1 MLLKENHRDT
11 FFSHIV
17 ASILTLILLFP
28 FTFIKLP
35 ITSNHPKP
43 EDHSLIEIQWKT
55 KMNQEKLYAEAN
67 PEIPENLPDET
78 NLLSTQNQQAAQPKI
93 EPQNQEGI
101 TPKMLGD
108 TKNLK
113 VVEHKIAQVNQK
125 EIPDQPP
132 KMDKNMALQKSPSTP
147 AKVEEVSR
155 IPKEDGIELPRN
167 DAPLNQKIINLTSTL
182 PGIDKTQ
189 ANSSAPIHVRDQ
201 QKVRPK
207 LSHDVL
213 SGPLLKSKSQAP
225 RIGKVA
231 IECRLNP
238 YGVYM
243 QQMLRSIENQW
254 GELIRSSFRFMKQ
267 DQILPSVTYT
277 FTLIKDGT
285 IQGLSK
291 TSKGDTNSLS
301 SELCRQAI
309 ASRVPF
315 GRWEDEMIAEFG
327 NSDQI
332 TITFSYH

>member
-28 FTFIKLP
+28 FTFIDLP
-35 ITSNHPKP
+35 ITSNHLKP

-93 EPQNQEGI
+93 EPQNQEGF

-113 VVEHKIAQVNQK
+113 VVEHKIAQASQK
-125 EIPDQPP
+125 EIPDQPL
-132 KMDKNMALQKSPSTP
+132 KMDKKMALQKSLSTP
-147 AKVEEVSR
+147 AKVEEVAR
-155 IPKEDGIELPRN
+155 IPKEDGIELPQN
-167 DAPLNQKIINLTSTL
+167 EAPLNQKIINLTSTSL
-182 PGIDKTQ
+182 GIDQTQ
-189 ANSSAPIHVRDQ
+189 ANLSTQTHVRDQ

-207 LSHDVL
+207 LSQAVL

>member
-1 MLLKENHRDT
+1 MDKSMAINK
-11 FFSHIV
+11 S
-17 ASILTLILLFP
+17 
-28 FTFIKLP
+28 
-35 ITSNHPKP
+35 
-43 EDHSLIEIQWKT
+43 
-55 KMNQEKLYAEAN
+55 
-67 PEIPENLPDET
+67 
-78 NLLSTQNQQAAQPKI
+78 LSTP
-93 EPQNQEGI
+93 
-101 TPKMLGD
+101 T
-108 TKNLK
+108 
-113 VVEHKIAQVNQK
+113 
-125 EIPDQPP
+125 
-132 KMDKNMALQKSPSTP
+132 
-147 AKVEEVSR
+147 KVEEVLR
-155 IPKEDGIELPRN
+155 MAKGGGIELPQN
-167 DAPLNQKIINLTSTL
+167 EAPSNQKIMNLTSTSL
-182 PGIDKTQ
+182 GISQTHTNSATQ
-189 ANSSAPIHVRDQ
+189 THIRDQ

-267 DQILPSVTYT
+267 DQISPGVTYT

-291 TSKGDTNSLS
+291 TSKGDINSLS

-315 GRWEDEMIAEFG
+315 GRWENEMIAEFG

>member
-1 MLLKENHRDT
+1 MLCKDNHWDT
-11 FFSHIV
+11 FCSHFV
-17 ASILTLILLFP
+17 ASIMTLILLLP
-28 FTFIKLP
+28 LTFIDLP
-35 ITSNHPKP
+35 LTSKNS
-43 EDHSLIEIQWKT
+43 ESTENSLIEIQWKT
-55 KMNQEKLYAEAN
+55 KINKEKLYAEAN
-67 PEIPENLPDET
+67 PLIPENLPDET

-93 EPQNQEGI
+93 EPKKKDEV
-101 TPKMLGD
+101 TPELLGD
-108 TKNLK
+108 SKNLK
-113 VVEHKIAQVNQK
+113 IVERKFDKANQK
-125 EIPDQPP
+125 EAPDSIYKGVQ
-132 KMDKNMALQKSPSTP
+132 DTHSTVSQSTP
-147 AKVEEVSR
+147 VKARDDQVV
-155 IPKEDGIELPRN
+155 PKGKGIELP
-167 DAPLNQKIINLTSTL
+167 PIETPSNQEIINLSSKASKDEQTST
-182 PGIDKTQ
+182 PPIAQTQ
-189 ANSSAPIHVRDQ
+189 VGGQ

-207 LSHDVL
+207 LSQDVL

-254 GELIRSSFRFMKQ
+254 GELIRSSFRYMKQ

-291 TSKGDTNSLS
+291 TSTGDTGSLS

-315 GRWEDEMIAEFG
+315 GNWEDEMIAEFG

-332 TITFSYH
+332 TITFSYQ

>member
-17 ASILTLILLFP
+17 ASILTLILLSP
-28 FTFIKLP
+28 FTFIDLP

-55 KMNQEKLYAEAN
+55 KVNQEKLYAEAN

-101 TPKMLGD
+101 TPKMLGN

-113 VVEHKIAQVNQK
+113 VVKHKIAEANQK
-125 EIPDQPP
+125 EIPDQPR
-132 KMDKNMALQKSPSTP
+132 KMDKNMALQKSLSTP
-147 AKVEEVSR
+147 AKVKEVSR
-155 IPKEDGIELPRN
+155 IPKEDGIELAQN
-167 DAPLNQKIINLTSTL
+167 DDRLNQKIINLTSTS
-182 PGIDKTQ
+182 PRIDQTQ
-189 ANSSAPIHVRDQ
+189 ANSSAVTHVRDQ

-207 LSHDVL
+207 LSDDVL
-213 SGPLLKSKSQAP
+213 SGPLMKSKSQAP

-254 GELIRSSFRFMKQ
+254 GELIRSSLRFMKQ

>member
-28 FTFIKLP
+28 FTFINLP
-35 ITSNHPKP
+35 ITSNHLKPK
-43 EDHSLIEIQWKT
+43 DHSLMEIQWKT

-78 NLLSTQNQQAAQPKI
+78 NLLSTQNQQAAQSKI
-93 EPQNQEGI
+93 ESQTHKDI
-101 TPKMLGD
+101 TPKILGD
-108 TKNLK
+108 TKNRK
-113 VVEHKIAQVNQK
+113 VVEHKISLANQK
-125 EIPDQPP
+125 EIPDQAR
-132 KMDKNMALQKSPSTP
+132 KMDKNMASQKSLSTP
-147 AKVEEVSR
+147 AKVKEVSR
-155 IPKEDGIELPRN
+155 IPKKEGIKLPPN
-167 DAPLNQKIINLTSTL
+167 DAPSNQKIINLTSTS
-182 PGIDKTQ
+182 PGIAQTHP
-189 ANSSAPIHVRDQ
+189 NSSAQTQVRDQ

-207 LSHDVL
+207 LSQDVL

-238 YGVYM
+238 FGVYM

-267 DQILPSVTYT
+267 DEILTSVTYT
-277 FTLIKDGT
+277 FTLLKDGT
-285 IQGLSK
+285 IQGLSQ

-301 SELCRQAI
+301 VELCRQAI

>member
-1 MLLKENHRDT
+1 VLLKENHRDT

-28 FTFIKLP
+28 ITFINLP
-35 ITSNHPKP
+35 ITSNHPKTK
-43 EDHSLIEIQWKT
+43 DHSLIEIQWKT
-55 KMNQEKLYAEAN
+55 KINQEKLYAEAN
-67 PEIPENLPDET
+67 PEIPENIPDET
-78 NLLSTQNQQAAQPKI
+78 NLISTQNQQAAQPKI
-93 EPQNQEGI
+93 EPQNQEDI
-101 TPKMLGD
+101 TPMMLGD
-108 TKNLK
+108 TKNRK
-113 VVEHKIAQVNQK
+113 IVEHKIAQANQK
-125 EIPDQPP
+125 EIPDQARR
-132 KMDKNMALQKSPSTP
+132 MDKNMASKKSLSTP
-147 AKVEEVSR
+147 NQVEEVSR
-155 IPKEDGIELPRN
+155 IPKDEGIELPQN
-167 DAPLNQKIINLTSTL
+167 DAPSNQKIINLTSTSS
-182 PGIDKTQ
+182 GIAQIPT
-189 ANSSAPIHVRDQ
+189 NSSAQHQDRDRQ
-201 QKVRPK
+201 RVRPK
-207 LSHDVL
+207 LSQDVL

>member
-1 MLLKENHRDT
+1 MLLKDNHRDT

-17 ASILTLILLFP
+17 ASILTLIFLFP
-28 FTFIKLP
+28 FTFINLP
-35 ITSNHPKP
+35 ITSNHLKPK
-43 EDHSLIEIQWKT
+43 DHSSIEIQWKT

-67 PEIPENLPDET
+67 PQIPENLPDET

-93 EPQNQEGI
+93 EPQNQEDI

-113 VVEHKIAQVNQK
+113 VVEHKIAQANQK
-125 EIPDQPP
+125 EIPTQPL
-132 KMDKNMALQKSPSTP
+132 KMDKDMALQKSLSTP

-155 IPKEDGIELPRN
+155 IPKKDGIELPQN
-167 DAPLNQKIINLTSTL
+167 DAPLNQKIINLTSTSL
-182 PGIDKTQ
+182 GIAQTHTNSATQ
-189 ANSSAPIHVRDQ
+189 THIRDQ

-225 RIGKVA
+225 RIGKIA

-254 GELIRSSFRFMKQ
+254 
-267 DQILPSVTYT
+267 
-277 FTLIKDGT
+277 
-285 IQGLSK
+285 
-291 TSKGDTNSLS
+291 
-301 SELCRQAI
+301 
-309 ASRVPF
+309 
-315 GRWEDEMIAEFG
+315 
-327 NSDQI
+327 
-332 TITFSYH
+332 

>member
-1 MLLKENHRDT
+1 MLCKDNHRDT
-11 FFSHIV
+11 IYSHFA
-17 ASILTLILLFP
+17 ASILTVILLFP
-28 FTFIKLP
+28 LTFMDPPLATK
-35 ITSNHPKP
+35 NH
-43 EDHSLIEIQWKT
+43 ESRENSWMEIQWKT
-55 KMNQEKLYAEAN
+55 KINKDKLYAEAN
-67 PEIPENLPDET
+67 PSIPENFPDET

-93 EPQNQEGI
+93 DPKKKEDV
-101 TPKMLGD
+101 TPGLLGD
-108 TKNLK
+108 SNNPKI
-113 VVEHKIAQVNQK
+113 VERKFDHANQK
-125 EIPDQPP
+125 EAPDLMHKGVQ
-132 KMDKNMALQKSPSTP
+132 DTPST
-147 AKVEEVSR
+147 VSQPTPVKATDEQVF
-155 IPKEDGIELPRN
+155 PKGKGIELPSFET
-167 DAPLNQKIINLTSTL
+167 LSNQKIINLSPTPQKKQEAPYIS
-182 PGIDKTQ
+182 DTQ
-189 ANSSAPIHVRDQ
+189 TQVRNQ

-207 LSHDVL
+207 LSQDVL
-213 SGPLLKSKSQAP
+213 SGPLLRSTSQAP

-254 GELIRSSFRFMKQ
+254 GELIRSSFRYMKQ

-291 TSKGDTNSLS
+291 TSTGDTGSLS

-315 GRWEDEMIAEFG
+315 GNWEDEMIAEFG

>member
-11 FFSHIV
+11 IFSHIV
-17 ASILTLILLFP
+17 ASILTAILLFP
-28 FTFIKLP
+28 FTFIDLP
-35 ITSNHPKP
+35 ITSNHPKSI
-43 EDHSLIEIQWKT
+43 DHSLMEIQWKT
-55 KMNQEKLYAEAN
+55 KINQEKLYAEAN

-93 EPQNQEGI
+93 EPQKQEDV
-101 TPKMLGD
+101 TPKILGD
-108 TKNLK
+108 TKNRK
-113 VVEHKIAQVNQK
+113 VVEGKIAQANPK
-125 EIPDQPP
+125 EIPDLDRR
-132 KMDKNMALQKSPSTP
+132 MDKNIALAKSLSTP
-147 AKVEEVSR
+147 TKVEEVSR
-155 IPKEDGIELPRN
+155 IPKEEGIELPQN
-167 DAPLNQKIINLTSTL
+167 DAPSNQKIINLTSTP
-182 PGIDKTQ
+182 PGIAQ
-189 ANSSAPIHVRDQ
+189 AHTNSSAQAQVRDQ

-207 LSHDVL
+207 LSQDVL

-277 FTLIKDGT
+277 FILIKDGT
-285 IQGLSK
+285 IQGLTK

-332 TITFSYH
+332 TITFSYL